1 MVREPLNKSY
11 EPKEF
16 EQRWYSFWESREFF
30 KADAASEK
38 PVFSIVIPPP
48 NVTGSLHMGH
58 ALQHT
63 LHDILVR
70 WKRMNGF
77 NTLWLPGTD
86 HASIA
91 VHYVLDKQLEDE
103 KKNRFDL
110 GRDEFMRIAWEWKK
124 TSGGTILNQMRRMGV
139 SCDWSRERFTMDEGL
154 SRAVTEVFVRLYEEG
169 LIYRGEY
176 IVNWCPRCK
185 TAISDLEVVYK
196 PSNGHLWH
204 IKYPVVGSD
213 EWLTVATTRPETM
226 LGDTAV
232 AVHPNDERYTHL
244 VGKKVLLPVM
254 NREIPIIAD
263 GFVDREFGTGV
274 VKVTPAHDAND
285 YEAGMRNGLEKI
297 TVIDDAGVMTEAA
310 GDYRGMDRYECRK
323 HLAGRLEHEGFLV
336 KVEDYEHNVGQC
348 DRCSSVVEPKISIQ
362 WYLKVATLAKPAIDV
377 VENGQIRFVP
387 DNFKKRYFE
396 WMYNIHD
403 WCISRQ
409 LWWGHRIPAWY
420 CDVCGKIVVS
430 GETPEKCPTCDAAL
444 RAETDILDTWFSSAL
459 WPFSTLGWPDNTD
472 DLRVFYPTDT
482 LITGPDIIFF
492 WVARMIMMGLK
503 FAGDIPFGQVHINGI
518 VRDAHG
524 KKMSKTKGNIIEPIQ
539 LIEEYGADAV
549 RFTLSSMAVPGTD
562 IPFSPDRM
570 KGYSAFANKVW
581 NAARFLLMNLR
592 DEDEANEADAAAQA
606 FMVENMAGAGRE
618 DMPLE
623 DRWILHIMNRTAADI
638 SEALDKFRFHE
649 ASALIYRFIW
659 HELCDWYIELVK
671 PVLTDPEAA
680 REAREPRIKVLL
692 HVFDFSLRMLHPF
705 MPFITEEIWQK
716 LPHQGESLMVQP
728 FPQFR
733 EALDNP
739 ADAGKMQDIM
749 ELISDIRSLRAEMN
763 IEPRRRLDACL
774 IIKKEEDRSL
784 IEQNMSRLL
793 TLAHLNRVDFCE
805 VVAGGWLNGVS
816 KLGGFG
822 IDVRGAIDIDVERA
836 RIEKEM
842 TKLKTEIDKV
852 FKKISSLEF
861 ISRAPKEIVDENRAR
876 CEEMTEKYKKLE
888 INHKR
893 LLSAQ

>member
-1 MVREPLNKSY
+1 MVREPLAKSY

-16 EQRWYSFWESREFF
+16 EQHWYSFWENREFF
-30 KADAASEK
+30 KADPASKK

-91 VHYVLDKQLEDE
+91 VHYVLDKQLEAD

-154 SRAVTEVFVRLYEEG
+154 SRAVTEVFVRLYDEG

-196 PSNGHLWH
+196 ASQGHLWH
-204 IKYPVVGSD
+204 IKYPIVGSD
-213 EWLTVATTRPETM
+213 KWLTVATTRPETM

-232 AVHPNDERYTHL
+232 AVHPDDSRYTHL
-244 VGKKVLLPVM
+244 VGKKVLLPIM

-285 YEAGMRNGLEKI
+285 YETGIRNKLEKI
-297 TVIDDAGVMTEAA
+297 TVIDDAGFMTEAA
-310 GDYRGMDRYECRK
+310 GDYRSMDRYECRK
-323 HLAGRLEHEGFLV
+323 HLVERLEQESFLE
-336 KVEDYEHNVGQC
+336 KIEDYEHNVGQC

-362 WYLKVATLAKPAIDV
+362 WYLKVATLAKPAIEA
-377 VENGQIRFVP
+377 VESGRISFVP

-420 CDVCGKIVVS
+420 CDACGKIVVS
-430 GETPEKCPTCDAAL
+430 AETPEKCPTCGAAL

-459 WPFSTLGWPDNTD
+459 WPFSTLGWPDDTD
-472 DLRVFYPTDT
+472 DLRAFYPTDT

-503 FAGDIPFGQVHINGI
+503 FAGEIPFSQVHINGI
-518 VRDAHG
+518 VRDALG
-524 KKMSKTKGNIIEPIQ
+524 KKMSKTKGNIVEPLQ
-539 LIEEYGADAV
+539 LIDEYGADAV

-581 NAARFLLMNLR
+581 NAARFVLMNLR
-592 DEDEANEADAAAQA
+592 DEDEAARADSVEDLIGARHEA
-606 FMVENMAGAGRE
+606 
-618 DMPLE
+618 MPLE
-623 DRWILHIMNRTAADI
+623 DIWILHRMNKTAADI

-649 ASALIYRFIW
+649 ASALIYQFIW

-671 PVLTDPEAA
+671 PVLTNPDAAPEE
-680 REAREPRIKVLL
+680 RNPRIKVLL
-692 HVFDFSLRMLHPF
+692 HVFDYSLRMLHPF

-716 LPHQGESLMVQP
+716 LPHEGESLMTQP

-733 EALDNP
+733 EAFDNSE
-739 ADAGKMQDIM
+739 AAGKMQDLM
-749 ELISDIRSLRAEMN
+749 ELISEIRSLRAEMN
-763 IEPRRRLDACL
+763 IDPKLRLDACL
-774 IIKKEEDRSL
+774 VVKNDNDRRL
-784 IEQNMSRLL
+784 IEQNITHLL
-793 TLAHLNRVDFCE
+793 TLARLNRTDFCD
-805 VVAGGWLNGVS
+805 VVTSGWLSGVS
-816 KLGGFG
+816 KLGSFG
-822 IDVRGAIDIDVERA
+822 INVIDAIDIDAERA

-842 TKLKTEIDKV
+842 EKLKTEIDRV
-852 FKKISSLEF
+852 FKKISNLEF
-861 ISRAPKEIVDENRAR
+861 VSRAPKEIVEENRAR
-876 CEEMTEKYKKLE
+876 YEEMTEKYKKLGKSLTVYFRKG
-888 INHKR
+888 NNP
-893 LLSAQ
+893 

>member
-1 MVREPLNKSY
+1 MGREPLAKSY

-16 EQRWYSFWESREFF
+16 EQRWYSFWESREYF

-91 VHYVLDKQLEDE
+91 VHYVLDKQLEEE

-110 GRDEFMRIAWEWKK
+110 GREEFMRIAWEWKK

-154 SRAVTEVFVRLYEEG
+154 SRAVTEVFVRLYDEG

-196 PSNGHLWH
+196 ASQGHLWH
-204 IKYPVVGSD
+204 IKYPIVGSD
-213 EWLTVATTRPETM
+213 KWLTVATTRPETM

-232 AVHPNDERYTHL
+232 AVHPDDERYTDL
-244 VGKKVLLPVM
+244 VGKKILLPVM

-263 GFVDREFGTGV
+263 DFVDREFGTGV
-274 VKVTPAHDAND
+274 VKVTPAHDPND
-285 YEAGMRNGLEKI
+285 YEAGIRNGLEKI
-297 TVIDDAGVMTEAA
+297 TVIDDAGFMTEAA
-310 GDYRGMDRYECRK
+310 GDFRGMDRYECRK
-323 HLAGRLEHEGFLV
+323 RLVERLEREGFLE
-336 KVEDYEHNVGQC
+336 KVEDYEHNVGGC

-362 WYLKVATLAKPAIDV
+362 WYLKVATLAKPAIEA
-377 VENGQIRFVP
+377 VESGRIRFVP

-430 GETPEKCPTCDAAL
+430 AETPEKCPTCDAAL

-459 WPFSTLGWPDNTD
+459 WPFSTLGWPDDTD

-503 FAGDIPFGQVHINGI
+503 FAGEIPFAQVHINGI

-524 KKMSKTKGNIIEPIQ
+524 KKMSKTKGNIIEPLQ
-539 LIEEYGADAV
+539 LIDEYGADAV

-581 NAARFLLMNLR
+581 NAARFVLMNLR
-592 DEDEANEADAAAQA
+592 DEDEAAQA
-606 FMVENMAGAGRE
+606 ASIDELISAGR
-618 DMPLE
+618 DAIPLE
-623 DRWILHIMNRTAADI
+623 DLWILHRVNQTAAEI

-649 ASALIYRFIW
+649 ASTLIYQFIW

-671 PVLTDPEAA
+671 PALTNPDAA
-680 REAREPRIKVLL
+680 NDERAPRIKVLL
-692 HVFDFSLRMLHPF
+692 HVFDYSLRMLHPF

-716 LPHQGESLMVQP
+716 LPHRGESLMTQT

-733 EALDNP
+733 DALDNSG
-739 ADAGKMQDIM
+739 AAGKMQDLM

-763 IEPRRRLDACL
+763 IDPRRRLDACL
-774 IIKKEEDRSL
+774 VVKEEKDRGL
-784 IEQNMSRLL
+784 VEQNMSILV
-793 TLAHLNRVDFCE
+793 TLARLNGVDFCE
-805 VVAGGWLNGVS
+805 VVAGGRLNGVS

-822 IDVRGAIDIDVERA
+822 IDVRGAVDIGAECA
-836 RIEKEM
+836 RIEKEIA
-842 TKLKTEIDKV
+842 KLKTDIDKV
-852 FKKISSLEF
+852 LKKISSHEF
-861 ISRAPKEIVDENRAR
+861 VSRAPKEVVEENRSR
-876 CEEMTEKYKKLE
+876 YEEMTEKYSKLE
-888 INHKR
+888 INLKR
-893 LLSAQ
+893 LLSAQS

>member
-1 MVREPLNKSY
+1 MVREPLAKSY

-16 EQRWYSFWESREFF
+16 EQRCYSFWESREFF

-91 VHYVLDKQLEDE
+91 VHYVLDRQLEE
-103 KKNRFDL
+103 KKKNRFDL

-154 SRAVTEVFVRLYEEG
+154 SRAVTEVFVRLYDEG

-196 PSNGHLWH
+196 PSQGHLWH
-204 IKYPVVGSD
+204 IKYPIVGSVD
-213 EWLTVATTRPETM
+213 CLTVATTRPETM

-232 AVHPNDERYTHL
+232 AVHPDDERYAHL

-274 VKVTPAHDAND
+274 VKVTPAHDASD
-285 YEAGMRNGLEKI
+285 YEAGIRNGLEKI
-297 TVIDDAGVMTEAA
+297 TVIDDAGFMTEAA
-310 GDYRGMDRYECRK
+310 GDFRGMDRYECRK
-323 HLAGRLEHEGFLV
+323 LLVERLEREGFLE
-336 KVEDYEHNVGQC
+336 KVQDYEHNVGKC

-362 WYLKVATLAKPAIDV
+362 WYLKVATLAKPAIEA
-377 VENGQIRFVP
+377 VESGRIRFVP

-420 CDVCGKIVVS
+420 CDACGKIVVS
-430 GETPEKCPTCDAAL
+430 GETPEKCPTCGAAL
-444 RAETDILDTWFSSAL
+444 RAESDILDTWFSSAL
-459 WPFSTLGWPDNTD
+459 WPFSTLGWPDDTD

-503 FAGDIPFGQVHINGI
+503 FAGEIPFSQVHINGI
-518 VRDAHG
+518 VRDAQG
-524 KKMSKTKGNIIEPIQ
+524 RKMSKTKGNIIEPLQ
-539 LIEEYGADAV
+539 LIDEYGADAV

-562 IPFSPDRM
+562 IPFSSDRM

-581 NAARFLLMNLR
+581 NAARFVLMNLR
-592 DEDEANEADAAAQA
+592 DEDDAAQKET
-606 FMVENMAGAGRE
+606 VEELVRAGRE
-618 DMPLE
+618 TMRLE
-623 DRWILHIMNRTAADI
+623 DLWILHRMNQTAAEI

-649 ASALIYRFIW
+649 ASALIYKFIW

-671 PVLTDPEAA
+671 PVLTNPEAA
-680 REAREPRIKVLL
+680 FDDRDPRIKVLL
-692 HVFDFSLRMLHPF
+692 HVFDCALRMLHPF

-716 LPHQGESLMVQP
+716 LPHQGESLMIQP
-728 FPQFR
+728 FPSYS
-733 EALDNP
+733 EAFDNSG
-739 ADAGKMQDIM
+739 AAGEMQDLM

-763 IEPRRRLDACL
+763 IDPKRRLDACL
-774 IIKKEEDRSL
+774 IVKEEKDRGL
-784 IEQNMSRLL
+784 IERNMPHLL
-793 TLAHLNRVDFCE
+793 TLARLNSVDFCE
-805 VVAGGWLNGVS
+805 VVISGWLSGVS
-816 KLGGFG
+816 RLGSFG
-822 IDVRGAIDIDVERA
+822 IDVRGAIDVGAERA
-836 RIEKEM
+836 RLEKEIAR
-842 TKLKTEIDKV
+842 LKAEIDKIL
-852 FKKISSLEF
+852 KKINNHEF
-861 ISRAPKEIVDENRAR
+861 VSRAPKEIVEENRIR
-876 CEEMTEKYKKLE
+876 YEEMTEKHEKLE
-888 INHKR
+888 INLKR
-893 LLSAQ
+893 LLSV